1 MRIIRSVIR
10 TFQIGFPIRDLIIID
25 RLQHLSLQVRYPWIL
40 IRYPAVDTEF
50 HRHTAPVDRLFIIRT
65 LPHDLLI
72 QRQPDL
78 LRQLYGYLCR
88 HRDIRLQLG
97 RDLLIACILQH
108 RFPGISC
115 LMHRIHTVDDHL
127 HERCGIRNLNSFL
140 RTIDTLKLVFVLIV
154 EHQLHREVS
163 ISPCTSLFIDQIT
176 CGSIT
181 SYKL

>member
-1 MRIIRSVIR
+1 
-10 TFQIGFPIRDLIIID
+10 
-25 RLQHLSLQVRYPWIL
+25 
-40 IRYPAVDTEF
+40 
-50 HRHTAPVDRLFIIRT
+50 
-65 LPHDLLI
+65 
-72 QRQPDL
+72 
-78 LRQLYGYLCR
+78 
-88 HRDIRLQLG
+88 
-97 RDLLIACILQH
+97 
-108 RFPGISC
+108 SC